1 MDNATM
7 DNAMMDGETMDG
19 ATAGAQPL
27 GKNRKRVMTQEEN
40 MRHGNNRRRTRRYP
54 LLRRAWLPP
63 YPAEAAP
70 S

>member
-1 MDNATM
+1 MGGATTGGATM
-7 DNAMMDGETMDG
+7 GGATTGG
-19 ATAGAQPL
+19 ATASAQHI
-27 GKNRKRVMTQEEN
+27 GKNPWLRKEKSV
-40 MRHGNNRRRTRRYP
+40 RHGNRRRRTRRYP